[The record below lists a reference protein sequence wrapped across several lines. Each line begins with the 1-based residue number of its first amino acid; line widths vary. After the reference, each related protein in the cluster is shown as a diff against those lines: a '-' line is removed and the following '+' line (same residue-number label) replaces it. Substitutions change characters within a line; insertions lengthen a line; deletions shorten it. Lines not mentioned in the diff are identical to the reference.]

1 MKSKYV
7 FFALL
12 LFSSFPVFAQDDL
25 LDLLDET
32 DESVNYVIATFKG
45 TRIINGHST
54 KLRKKKAL
62 EFLISHRFGRVN
74 NGIYEFFGLDEANI
88 RLALEYGITDVLN
101 IGVGRSSF
109 NKTYDGF
116 VKWKFLRQK
125 TGERGGSP
133 LGKTSAKS
141 ASSEGRANST
151 SFRRPGSETHRRRR
165 FRSTR

>member
-54 KLRKKKAL
+54 KLRNKKAL
-62 EFLISHRFGRVN
+62 
-74 NGIYEFFGLDEANI
+74 
-88 RLALEYGITDVLN
+88 
-101 IGVGRSSF
+101 
-109 NKTYDGF
+109 
-116 VKWKFLRQK
+116 
-125 TGERGGSP
+125 
-133 LGKTSAKS
+133 
-141 ASSEGRANST
+141 
-151 SFRRPGSETHRRRR
+151 
-165 FRSTR
+165 